1 LFYLICSIYGLLNE
15 KMKKGELHKSSSRNR
30 IGEKGRKQQQQQ
42 KEQKKIKGKGA
53 ELKKKL
59 N

>member
-42 KEQKKIKGKGA
+42 KEQKRSKGK
-53 ELKKKL
+53 EQ